1 MRCYISAMS
10 QYDERDSLIESLLTK
25 PDSVQLFRGQKTDA
39 EMGLHYTPDETWAR
53 NFGPIILKMTLP
65 ANAKIKL
72 ITSEDTE
79 QGIKEGIYD
88 EEIFWQTFFNDG
100 YDAIIGTDSH
110 NSMVLDVIVNP
121 EISRRLRHR

>member
-1 MRCYISAMS
+1 MS
-10 QYDERDSLIESLLTK
+10 QYDKRDSLIESLLTK
-25 PDSVQLFRGQKTDA
+25 PDSVQLFRGQKSDA

-53 NFGPIILKMTLP
+53 NFGPVILKMVLP
-65 ANAKIKL
+65 ANAKLKL
-72 ITSEDTE
+72 ITSED

-100 YDAIIGTDSH
+100 YDAVIGTDSH
-110 NSMVLDVIVNP
+110 NSMALDVIVNP

>member
-1 MRCYISAMS
+1 MS

>member
-1 MRCYISAMS
+1 MS
-10 QYDERDSLIESLLTK
+10 KYDKRDSLIESLLTK
-25 PDSVQLFRGQKTDA
+25 PDSIQLFRGQKADA

-53 NFGPIILKMTLP
+53 NFGPVIMKMVLP
-65 ANAKIKL
+65 ANAKLKL

-79 QGIKEGIYD
+79 QGIQEGIYD

-100 YDAIIGTDSH
+100 YDAIVGTDSH